1 MFCINDKK
9 IKRVFNELKVNQT
22 KIIAQNNELLWSSI
36 FHDSIKGKPHLENLS
51 LNIGRWAGNY
61 AFFYV
66 LNRILN
72 DYQPKR
78 ILEFGLGE
86 SSKFVSTFL
95 EHELPNSNHLIIEQ
109 SEDWKES
116 FGMRFKLFKNSR
128 VVVCPLEQRMIQG
141 FASNFYKDLDTVVDG
156 VEQKMRVELRLYQGQ
171 LHFVVFLLEGFF
183 ELDFVE
189 PGDKALD
196 NEGYHSC
203 DQGYKGHDE
212 EEHKVVEDGVVQSGV
227 LLAAVY
233 GTAQVEVCKDETCGG
248 KGDQKAVQY

>member
-1 MFCINDKK
+1 MIKK

-95 EHELPNSNHLIIEQ
+95 EHELPSSNHLIIEQ

-116 FGMRFKLFKNSR
+116 FGMRFKLFKNSQ
-128 VVVCPLEQRMIQG
+128 VLVCPLEQRMIQG
-141 FASNFYKDLDTVVDG
+141 FASNFYKDLDIVVDG
-156 VEQKMRVELRLYQGQ
+156 VFDLYIVDGPFGSKNFSRYDIVDMMQRVDQNNEFIIIFDDFNRKGEKDT
-171 LHFVVFLLEGFF
+171 FNALLDLFKEK
-183 ELDFVE
+183 DITIHSMSYS
-189 PGDKALD
+189 GDKDVMVLGT
-196 NEGYHSC
+196 EK
-203 DQGYKGHDE
+203 YKFITT
-212 EEHKVVEDGVVQSGV
+212 
-227 LLAAVY
+227 L
-233 GTAQVEVCKDETCGG
+233 
-248 KGDQKAVQY
+248 

>member
-1 MFCINDKK
+1 MIKK
-9 IKRVFNELKVNQT
+9 IKRVFNELKVNQN

-116 FGMRFKLFKNSR
+116 FGIRFKLFKNSR

-156 VEQKMRVELRLYQGQ
+156 VFDLYIVDGPFGSQNFSRYDIVDMMQRVDQNNEFIIIFDDFNRKGEKDT
-171 LHFVVFLLEGFF
+171 FNALLDLFKEKNITIYTANYS
-183 ELDFVE
+183 
-189 PGDKALD
+189 GDKDVMVLGT
-196 NEGYHSC
+196 EK
-203 DQGYKGHDE
+203 YKFITT
-212 EEHKVVEDGVVQSGV
+212 
-227 LLAAVY
+227 L
-233 GTAQVEVCKDETCGG
+233 
-248 KGDQKAVQY
+248 

>member
-1 MFCINDKK
+1 MIKK

-95 EHELPNSNHLIIEQ
+95 EHELPSSNHLIIEQ

-116 FGMRFKLFKNSR
+116 FGMRFKLFKNSQ
-128 VVVCPLEQRMIQG
+128 VLVCPLEQRMIQG
-141 FASNFYKDLDTVVDG
+141 FASNFYKDLDIVVDG
-156 VEQKMRVELRLYQGQ
+156 VFDLYIVDGPYGSKNFSRYDIVDMIQRVDQNNEFIIILDDFNRKGEKDT
-171 LHFVVFLLEGFF
+171 FNALLNFF
-183 ELDFVE
+183 KEKNITIYTANYS
-189 PGDKALD
+189 GDKDVMVLGT
-196 NEGYHSC
+196 EK
-203 DQGYKGHDE
+203 YKFITT
-212 EEHKVVEDGVVQSGV
+212 
-227 LLAAVY
+227 L
-233 GTAQVEVCKDETCGG
+233 
-248 KGDQKAVQY
+248 

>member
-1 MFCINDKK
+1 MIKK

-95 EHELPNSNHLIIEQ
+95 EHELPSSNHLIIEQ

-116 FGMRFKLFKNSR
+116 FGMRFKLFKNSQ
-128 VVVCPLEQRMIQG
+128 VLVCPLEQRMIQG
-141 FASNFYKDLDTVVDG
+141 FASNFYKDLDIVVDG
-156 VEQKMRVELRLYQGQ
+156 VFDLYIVDGPFGSKNFSRYDIVDMMQRVDQNNEFIIIFDDFNRKGEKDT
-171 LHFVVFLLEGFF
+171 FNALLDLFKEKNITIYTANYS
-183 ELDFVE
+183 
-189 PGDKALD
+189 GDKDVMVLGT
-196 NEGYHSC
+196 EK
-203 DQGYKGHDE
+203 YKFITT
-212 EEHKVVEDGVVQSGV
+212 
-227 LLAAVY
+227 L
-233 GTAQVEVCKDETCGG
+233 
-248 KGDQKAVQY
+248 

>member
-1 MFCINDKK
+1 MIKK

-156 VEQKMRVELRLYQGQ
+156 VFDLYIVDGPFGSQNFSRYDIVDMIQRVDQNNEFIIILDDFNRKGEKDT
-171 LHFVVFLLEGFF
+171 FNALLNFF
-183 ELDFVE
+183 KEKNITIYTANYS
-189 PGDKALD
+189 GDKDVMVLGT
-196 NEGYHSC
+196 EK
-203 DQGYKGHDE
+203 YKFITT
-212 EEHKVVEDGVVQSGV
+212 
-227 LLAAVY
+227 L
-233 GTAQVEVCKDETCGG
+233 
-248 KGDQKAVQY
+248 